1 MGREGEGIANG
12 GTCTG
17 KDLGAGHNQR
27 KRGEGEGERRLCTSF
42 LRSPLGPKDKVTK
55 VSFVSLQQLWGQ
67 LYCRGPCWLHRQS
80 PLCPGPRR
88 VLPAEGGGGWAD
100 FTENKGAGG
109 LGEGMSE
116 DLRVEHGDPWP
127 FPGWPSMGWLGRGD
141 RSGLLRAPEQSH
153 PEGCWS

>member
-67 LYCRGPCWLHRQS
+67 LYCRAPFAQA
-80 PLCPGPRR
+80 PGEFFLLREEVDGR
-88 VLPAEGGGGWAD
+88 ISQR
-100 FTENKGAGG
+100 TKGLEA
-109 LGEGMSE
+109 
-116 DLRVEHGDPWP
+116 W
-127 FPGWPSMGWLGRGD
+127 GRG
-141 RSGLLRAPEQSH
+141 
-153 PEGCWS
+153 